1 MNVITALGLVLW
13 VAVIV
18 TLVVLA
24 QLSQRLGAVTKARPY
39 YRWYYV
45 AACFVAA
52 AVVVRVLNSQPPLA
66 ASPNLTILGI
76 ILHDGL
82 QAIGLTIGLIVTWY
96 YWSWLLAERD

>member
-1 MNVITALGLVLW
+1 MTLLSALGLMLW
-13 VAVIV
+13 VGVAV

-24 QLSQRLGAVTKARPY
+24 RLSERLGAVTHARPY

-45 AACFVAA
+45 AAALVVLAL
-52 AVVVRVLNSQPPLA
+52 VVQVVRHHPPLA

-76 ILHDGL
+76 ILHDGF
-82 QAIGLTIGLIVTWY
+82 QATGLTIGLIVTWY

>member
-1 MNVITALGLVLW
+1 MSAINALGLILW
-13 VAVIV
+13 VAVVI

-24 QLSQRLGAVTKARPY
+24 RLSQRLGDVTHARHY

-45 AACFVAA
+45 AACFVAVA
-52 AVVVRVLNSQPPLA
+52 ILIQVMQDQPPLA

-76 ILHDGL
+76 ILHDGF
-82 QAIGLTIGLIVTWY
+82 QALGLTIGLIITWY

>member
-1 MNVITALGLVLW
+1 MSLISALGLLLW

-18 TLVVLA
+18 TLIVLA
-24 QLSQRLGAVTKARPY
+24 QLSERLGNVTHARRY

-45 AACFVAA
+45 AACLVALS
-52 AVVVRVLNSQPPLA
+52 VVIQVLNHQPPLA

-76 ILHDGL
+76 IAHDGL
-82 QAIGLTIGLIVTWY
+82 QATGLTIGLIITWY